1 MAFLSTTIATFYQ
14 GISGRTI
21 MSSTQIQETCSK
33 VVDDVIDRMHDLC
46 AEGRPQDAIALYDE
60 IRDWVIQKD
69 NIDVI
74 SLEYLDDLS

>member
-1 MAFLSTTIATFYQ
+1 
-14 GISGRTI
+14 

-46 AEGRPQDAIALYDE
+46 AEGRAQDAIALYDE

>member
-1 MAFLSTTIATFYQ
+1 
-14 GISGRTI
+14 

-33 VVDDVIDRMHDLC
+33 VVDNVIDRMHDLC
-46 AEGRPQDAIALYDE
+46 AQGRVHDAIALYDE

-74 SLEYLDDLS
+74 SLDYLDDIV